1 MLRIPSI
8 RWLGSAVGA
17 DPSGH
22 TGSMRRR
29 QGPPD
34 GITVTGTGS
43 AAAAVDQV
51 GIAVGV
57 QLLRPDAGEAF
68 RTAAVTITNVLSVL
82 ADNGVDARSVR
93 TAELSLGPRTDYR
106 GGQDV
111 LLGYQA
117 SQRLSVLLEDLGS
130 VERIL
135 SDVVARGGAGVRIE
149 QVSLTA
155 RDPQGS
161 LRAARDAAFADATA
175 KAEHYA
181 GLAGRAL
188 GAVQRISEPEFAGA
202 VPLSAFA
209 RISPDASGTVMPV
222 AFGDTQVT
230 ASVQVR
236 WAFADQ
242 RDVRAV

>member
-1 MLRIPSI
+1 
-8 RWLGSAVGA
+8 
-17 DPSGH
+17 
-22 TGSMRRR
+22 MRRR
-29 QGPPD
+29 QGAPD
-34 GITVTGTGS
+34 GITMTGNGRTS
-43 AAAAVDQV
+43 AAVDRV
-51 GIAVGV
+51 GIIVGV
-57 QLLRPDAGEAF
+57 QVLRPDAGEAF
-68 RTAAVTITNVLSVL
+68 RTAAVTVTNLLSVL

-106 GGQDV
+106 GGEDV

-117 SQRLSVLLEDLGS
+117 SQRLSVQLDDLGS

-135 SDVVARGGAGVRIE
+135 SDVVTRGGVGVRID

-155 RDPQGS
+155 RDRQAS

-202 VPLSAFA
+202 VPLAGFA
-209 RISPDASGTVMPV
+209 RTPENASANSMAM
-222 AFGDTQVT
+222 AFGDTEVT

-236 WAFADQ
+236 WSFADQ